1 MSPELKQFEIDGEA
15 RIRDD
20 VDGLNRALATE
31 RKAGADLSE
40 SSFDGLF
47 TRVLE
52 ACVFTGR
59 GALDYDGCL
68 KALFPFKARFASDTL
83 ARWAPLVERVAQ
95 RSDINKGL
103 IHDNLIGP
111 ALGLIRAETDDT
123 ESHQGS
129 SSSDSTPTASSH
141 DHDGQ
146 APEITDVSNVEEF
159 SALASSWAAV
169 RSSYPIDHRAEW
181 DFALLLAA
189 SVRRFRLDP
198 NYVECVVDDDE
209 VWSSA
214 RGTEFI
220 ESLVE
225 PINANAVGR
234 VAAALLNSRVRSARP
249 RLFLQFPESLVIQAI
264 ADPGND
270 TAFEETIV
278 EEIAYPLVRSLR
290 LLATERNRPG
300 GRAPRR
306 TMLADLE
313 DYLEQVL
320 SRLGLRRDNLDNGSS
335 LAFDPVDHQPVDPV
349 DLGAEV
355 RVIHAGLV
363 DEKSGRRVFKALVEA
378 VVDEPSSGPA
388 EVDESVEG
396 SEPID

>member
-40 SSFDGLF
+40 ASFDGLF

-68 KALFPFKARFASDTL
+68 KALAPFKARFASDTL

-103 IHDNLIGP
+103 IHEHLIGP
-111 ALGLIRAETDDT
+111 ALGLIRTETDDA

-129 SSSDSTPTASSH
+129 SSSDSTPSSH
-141 DHDGQ
+141 HHDGQ

-169 RSSYPIDHRAEW
+169 RSSYPTDHRAEW

-198 NYVECVVDDDE
+198 NYAECVVDDDE
-209 VWSSA
+209 IWSSA
-214 RGTEFI
+214 RGTEFT

-335 LAFDPVDHQPVDPV
+335 LAFDPVDHQPVDHV

-396 SEPID
+396 SEPIG